1 MPDFVVGLVFATLA
15 LLGLGFGV
23 WLGMSRISPRIQR
36 RLDRADSDEEPSDRH
51 D

>member
-1 MPDFVVGLVFATLA
+1 MPDFVVGLVFVTLA